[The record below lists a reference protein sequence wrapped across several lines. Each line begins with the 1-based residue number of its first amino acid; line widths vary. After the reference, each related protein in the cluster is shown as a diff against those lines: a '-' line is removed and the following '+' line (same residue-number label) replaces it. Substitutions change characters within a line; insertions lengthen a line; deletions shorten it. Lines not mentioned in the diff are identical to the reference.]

1 MAEGVIY
8 LRVAGSRLGLQVA
21 DCRSELVIMTQG
33 HTGRATLL
41 KRQNKKKVSQ
51 ESNAYI
57 H

>member
-1 MAEGVIY
+1 MAEGV
-8 LRVAGSRLGLQVA
+8 SRLGLQVA

-41 KRQNKKKVSQ
+41 QGQNKKKVSQ